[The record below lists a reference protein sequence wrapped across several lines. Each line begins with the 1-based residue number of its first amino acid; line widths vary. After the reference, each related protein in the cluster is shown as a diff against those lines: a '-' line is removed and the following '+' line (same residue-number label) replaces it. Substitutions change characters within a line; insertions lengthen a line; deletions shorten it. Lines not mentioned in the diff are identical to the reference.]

1 MDQRIDDMFLNVMGN
16 LNTPHQNRS
25 RSQQNRQTNQ
35 QNRNRTNRNTTNQ
48 NMSENTQSLR
58 YVNRQLDTINNL
70 IQNYNNNMDEYQ
82 RNMGLLATM
91 LYSNGQ
97 LFRWSMMQHPQRTYN
112 RIPTQGPYFTYS
124 NIRRP
129 MQRTFT
135 PRVSISEEE
144 INNIVRTFT
153 YSEEISSSLN
163 DTRCPISWQEY
174 NNGDELCEINACG
187 HVFLKSNLLRWL
199 QRNNTC
205 PTCRRELRENT
216 GTNMYSFNDLN
227 MNNLNNPNS
236 FNLFSDTF
244 WRDIQNIYNDPSGNE
259 INVSIDISGNGIRTS
274 STADFDNNISDN
286 ASVD

>member
-16 LNTPHQNRS
+16 LNTPNR
-25 RSQQNRQTNQ
+25 QNRQNNQ
-35 QNRNRTNRNTTNQ
+35 RRNQSAHRNRNTTNQ

-70 IQNYNNNMDEYQ
+70 IQNYNNNMNEYQ

-91 LYSNGQ
+91 VYSNGQ
-97 LFRWSMMQHPQRTYN
+97 LFRWTMMQSSQRAYN

-124 NIRRP
+124 NMRP
-129 MQRTFT
+129 PMRTAT
-135 PRVSISEEE
+135 PSSISEQEM
-144 INNIVRTFT
+144 NTIVRTFT
-153 YSEEISSSLN
+153 FSEEISPSLN
-163 DTRCPISWQEY
+163 ETRCPISLQEY

-205 PTCRRELRENT
+205 PICRRQLRENPRPN
-216 GTNMYSFNDLN
+216 TNMYSFFNDGST
-227 MNNLNNPNS
+227 NS
-236 FNLFSDTF
+236 IDLFSDTF

-274 STADFDNNISDN
+274 STADFDNNIPDN

>member
-16 LNTPHQNRS
+16 LNTPNR
-25 RSQQNRQTNQ
+25 QNRQNNQ
-35 QNRNRTNRNTTNQ
+35 RRNQSAHSNRNTTNQ

-70 IQNYNNNMDEYQ
+70 IQNYNNNMNEYQ
-82 RNMGLLATM
+82 RNIGLLATM
-91 LYSNGQ
+91 VYSNGQ
-97 LFRWSMMQHPQRTYN
+97 LFRWTMMQHPQRTYN

-129 MQRTFT
+129 MQTTFT

-144 INNIVRTFT
+144 INNIIRTFT

-205 PTCRRELRENT
+205 PTCRRQLRENPRPN
-216 GTNMYSFNDLN
+216 TNMYNFFNDGT
-227 MNNLNNPNS
+227 MNS
-236 FNLFSDTF
+236 IDLFSDSF
-244 WRDIQNIYNDPSGNE
+244 WRDIQNIYNDLSGNE

-274 STADFDNNISDN
+274 STTDFDNNNPDN